1 MRARCEIEMAKTGKY
16 TAVILVFI
24 CVNLY
29 LGIQLFQRLEAFRL
43 KNAPIAVETL
53 LENPPGFVVMDV
65 NKDGDDELIFLR
77 TVDQVS
83 REQEFQVFEPIKKCA
98 HFGSYYGEIKVP
110 DKYTLIDAHW
120 DEASK
125 TCVYRFFDFSSG
137 DLVLK
142 EIDHFQ
148 NTRKQIRINGLTHQ
162 LTHRDSGIKTP
173 IFVDLDKDGSL
184 EMLSILVAFYNR
196 YPRGVACFGPGP
208 EKLLWEYYCGTM
220 ISMLETIDL
229 DGDGKKEIILST
241 GGINNGAVMN
251 GTDDAHSY
259 VIVLDYKGNEIW
271 KRITGEWYTTAW
283 SSISDV
289 DGDGILDIVTATE
302 CHRAH
307 AKTKG
312 NLFIFDGKTGNQKA
326 FYPVAH
332 ASLSRPFVRHFR
344 DNEAQNTQYTRI
356 YVGDASGCLRMFD
369 GHLKPLKTL
378 EKNTPVVVLNSS
390 IPSIEWDFLLV
401 NAPDRLVGIDWELER
416 QVMAFPYKSPLQERN
431 FQYPQ
436 GLITFHISQNTHA
449 LLPSNHLYRVEKVEV
464 SLLLV
469 VKNLVNSGLFLV
481 GMALVFFNVFF
492 VFSLY
497 GLKKPGSHLG
507 RNGAKETSRFLD
519 MVQETAQQL
528 KNPISTI
535 FWTAEKI
542 KRHTPSIK
550 EKITRENY
558 SQLSAFLV
566 EDVNLLKQQTNH
578 LLKVIQIYR
587 PQCRE
592 IALKPFLQQLVD
604 HYRRLME
611 SNIDIRLEMEEDILL
626 SLDEELF
633 KEAMVNLVDNAIAA
647 MPERGQLTISVVPV
661 TSPLKGSIKK
671 VLIELEDTGQGIEP
685 EDLARVFEP
694 FYTKKQKGTGLGL
707 TICQRIIHA
716 HQGTMAIHSR
726 KNFGTKITIKL
737 PATLTRGNP
746 TTTAR

>member
-1 MRARCEIEMAKTGKY
+1 MKKAGKY
-16 TAVILVFI
+16 AALILVFI

-29 LGIQLFQRLEAFRL
+29 LGSQLLQRFEDFRL
-43 KNAPIAVETL
+43 KNAPIAVKTL
-53 LENPPGFVVMDV
+53 LDNPPGFTVMDV
-65 NKDGDDELIFLR
+65 NKDGDDELIFSTTDSL
-77 TVDQVS
+77 S
-83 REQEFQVFEPIKKCA
+83 REQKFRVFEPIKKSA
-98 HFGSYYGEIKVP
+98 HNSTYFEEIKVP
-110 DKYTLIDAHW
+110 EKYTLIDAYW
-120 DEASK
+120 DEALK

-142 EIDHFQ
+142 EIDHLQ
-148 NTRKQIRINGLTHQ
+148 NTRVQIKIDGLKHK
-162 LTHRDSGIKTP
+162 LTYRDSGINTP

-184 EMLSILVAFYNR
+184 EMLSILVTFYNR
-196 YPRGVACFGPGP
+196 YPRGVVCFEPGQG
-208 EKLLWEYYCGTM
+208 KLLWQYYCGTM
-220 ISMLETIDL
+220 IGMLETVDL

-241 GGINNGAVMN
+241 GAINNGAVMN

-271 KRITGEWYTTAW
+271 KQITGEWYTAAW
-283 SSISDV
+283 STISDV

-307 AKTKG
+307 PEVVGK
-312 NLFIFDGKTGNQKA
+312 LCIFDGKTGTQKA
-326 FYPVAH
+326 FYPVTH
-332 ASLSRPFVRHFR
+332 ASLSRPFIRHFR
-344 DNEAQNTQYTRI
+344 DNEAQNSHYTRI
-356 YVGDASGCLRMFD
+356 YVGDTSGCLRMLD
-369 GHLKPLKTL
+369 GHLKLLKKL

-401 NAPDRLVGIDWELER
+401 NAPGRLVGIDWELER
-416 QVMAFPYKSPLQERN
+416 QVFAFPYKGPLQERN

-436 GLITFHISQNTHA
+436 DLITFHTSQNIHA
-449 LLPSNHLYRVEKVEV
+449 LVPSSKLYLLEKVEV
-464 SLLLV
+464 SFFLL
-469 VKNLVNSGLFLV
+469 VKNLVNSGLLLV

-492 VFSLY
+492 VFSLHD
-497 GLKKPGSHLG
+497 LNTPGTPLG
-507 RNGAKETSRFLD
+507 RKGAKETSRFLD
-519 MVQETAQQL
+519 KVQETAQQL

-542 KRHTPSIK
+542 KRHIPFIK

-558 SQLSAFLV
+558 AQLSAFLV

-578 LLKVIQIYR
+578 LLKVIQIYK

-592 IALKPFLQQLVD
+592 IALKPLLQQLVD

-611 SNIDIRLEMEEDILL
+611 SNIDIRLDMDEDIVL
-626 SLDEELF
+626 SLDQELF

-647 MPERGQLTISVVPV
+647 MPERGKLTISVIPV
-661 TSPLKGSIKK
+661 TSPLKGSIKQ

-694 FYTKKQKGTGLGL
+694 FFTKKQKGTGLGL

-716 HQGTMAIHSR
+716 HQGTMEIHSR
-726 KNFGTKITIKL
+726 KNLGTKIIITL
-737 PATLTRGNP
+737 PFTVTRGYP
-746 TTTAR
+746 KTTAR

>member
-1 MRARCEIEMAKTGKY
+1 MAKTGKY
-16 TAVILVFI
+16 AAVILVFI

-53 LENPPGFVVMDV
+53 LENPPTFMVMDI
-65 NKDGDDELIFLR
+65 NKDGDDELIFR
-77 TVDQVS
+77 TADPVS
-83 REQEFQVFEPIKKCA
+83 HKQEFRVFEPIKKNA
-98 HFGSYYGEIKVP
+98 HFGSYYGKIKVP

-120 DEASK
+120 DEATK
-125 TCVYRFFDFSSG
+125 TCVYRFFDYSSG

-142 EIDHFQ
+142 EIDHRQ
-148 NTRKQIRINGLTHQ
+148 NTRKQIKIDGLTHK

-184 EMLSILVAFYNR
+184 EMLSILVTFYNR
-196 YPRGVACFGPGP
+196 YPRGVVCIGPGP
-208 EKLLWEYYCGTM
+208 GKLLWQYYCGTL
-220 ISMLETIDL
+220 INMLETIDL

-241 GGINNGAVMN
+241 GAINNGAVMN

-271 KRITGEWYTTAW
+271 KQITGEWYTTAW

-289 DGDGILDIVTATE
+289 DGDGILDIVTTTE

-312 NLFIFDGKTGNQKA
+312 NLFIFDGKTGKLKA

-344 DNEAQNTQYTRI
+344 DNETQNTQYTRI
-356 YVGDASGCLRMFD
+356 YVGDTSGCLRMFD
-369 GHLKPLKTL
+369 GQLTPLKAI

-416 QVMAFPYKSPLQERN
+416 QVFAFPYKGPLQERN

-436 GLITFHISQNTHA
+436 DFIPFQTSQNIHA
-449 LLPSNHLYRVEKVEV
+449 LLPSNHLYRVEKAEV
-464 SLLLV
+464 SFFLV
-469 VKNLVNSGLFLV
+469 VRNLVNSGLLPV
-481 GMALVFFNVFF
+481 GLGVVFINVFF

-497 GLKKPGSHLG
+497 GLNKPGSHLG
-507 RNGAKETSRFLD
+507 RNGAKGTSRFLD
-519 MVQETAQQL
+519 MVQETAQRL

-535 FWTAEKI
+535 YWTAEKI
-542 KRHTPSIK
+542 KRHTSAIK
-550 EKITRENY
+550 EKITRENFT
-558 SQLSAFLV
+558 QLSAFLV

-578 LLKVIQIYR
+578 LLKVIQIYKPR
-587 PQCRE
+587 CRQ
-592 IALKPFLQQLVD
+592 IALRPFLQQLVD

-611 SNIDIRLEMEEDILL
+611 SSIEIRLEMEEDIVL

-647 MPERGQLTISVVPV
+647 MPEKGQLSISVIPV
-661 TSPLKGSIKK
+661 TSPLKGSIKQ

-685 EDLARVFEP
+685 EDLARVFDP
-694 FYTKKQKGTGLGL
+694 FFTKKQKGTGLGL

-716 HQGTMAIHSR
+716 HQGTMEIHSR
-726 KNFGTKITIKL
+726 KNFGTKITITL
-737 PATLTRGNP
+737 PATLTRGKP